1 MKEIFSAQITTF
13 DIHNA
18 GGLIVI
24 LNAEQAAKYGIRE
37 GDKISLIR
45 KGEEYVVDVALSS
58 DYIRANQVGVTCDF
72 LDVYPIQE
80 GDNVLVSFV
89 QHNPLSMQAIRKKLL

>member
-1 MKEIFSAQITTF
+1 MKQIFSAKITTF
-13 DIHNA
+13 DIHNG

-37 GDKISLIR
+37 GDKVSLIR

-58 DYIRANQVGVTCDF
+58 DYVHANQIGVTHDF
-72 LDVYPIQE
+72 FKSYPMQE
-80 GDNVLVSFV
+80 GDNVLVSFT
-89 QHNPLSMQAIRKKLL
+89 QHNPLSMQAIRKKML